1 MCDPATSSPRINAF
15 ISLNSAYI
23 SIRWISWRQTRHEQK
38 TAPLDSSIR
47 CLRSYQCVSAYIY
60 IYIYIYIYLRLRQ
73 LIITHAEH
81 QFMHACAP
89 AQPYTYHIHTYT
101 CIHIR
106 TCIPRYTVRCVLQPG
121 VEREH
126 GARVPD
132 GRAVPP
138 HDMVPLDRWSR

>member
-1 MCDPATSSPRINAF
+1 MCDPASSSPRINAF

-47 CLRSYQCVSAYIY
+47 WLRSYQCVSAYIY
-60 IYIYIYIYLRLRQ
+60 IYIYIYLRLRQ
-73 LIITHAEH
+73 LIITVTHAER
-81 QFMHACAP
+81 QFMHAYAP

-106 TCIPRYTVRCVLQPG
+106 TYVYIAIYRTVCITARCRAG
-121 VEREH
+121 TRSCSW
-126 GARVPD
+126 
-132 GRAVPP
+132 RAVPP
-138 HDMVPLDRWSR
+138 HDVVPLDRWSR